1 MLISIAVAVSLHIW
15 LEVKSMNSILLVNLS
30 LYILPTISKN
40 SINRKQYKYYLS
52 RLTIIVFILTKFLAF
67 KISPV
72 KFMNVFTYLIPPGMP
87 IYCRLKIQSKPKYVL
102 TSLISTRFQNND
114 DDLCQER
121 ESGPWL

>member
-1 MLISIAVAVSLHIW
+1 MFSTDSAVEEVVKKVSKLIVI
-15 LEVKSMNSILLVNLS
+15 K
-30 LYILPTISKN
+30 
-40 SINRKQYKYYLS
+40 YLS